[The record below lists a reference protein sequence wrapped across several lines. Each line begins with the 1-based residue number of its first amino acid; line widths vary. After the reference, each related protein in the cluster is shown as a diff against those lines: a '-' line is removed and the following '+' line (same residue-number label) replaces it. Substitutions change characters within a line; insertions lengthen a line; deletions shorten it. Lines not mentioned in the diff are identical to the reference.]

1 MVKENQIIVPFLK
14 WAGGKRWLV
23 SDHIDQFP
31 KSFDRYLEPFAGSA
45 AVFFFLQPKAAIL
58 SDINAELMNVYQA
71 IKQRPDLVARY
82 LRTHHIRHSKT
93 YYYGMRGNIPVSS
106 YSRAART
113 IYLNRTCWNAL
124 YRVNRKGIFNVPI
137 GTKTNVLLPSDQF
150 ARISKLLKHVTL
162 LASDFESVIE
172 GSRKGD
178 FVFVD
183 PPYTV
188 KHKFNG
194 FIKYNE
200 TIFSWSDQLRLRD
213 SIENAAIRGAKVLVT
228 NADHRSLRKLYQGFK
243 ISTLQRASV
252 IASRSDARGTF
263 DELLIRCW

>member
-1 MVKENQIIVPFLK
+1 MDEKEIIVPFLK

-23 SDHIDQFP
+23 SNYIDQFP
-31 KSFDRYLEPFAGSA
+31 KAFDRYVEPFVGSA
-45 AVFFFLQPKAAIL
+45 AVFFFLRPTTAIL
-58 SDINAELMNVYQA
+58 SDINPELMNVYQA
-71 IKQRPDLVARY
+71 VKRRPDLVERY
-82 LRTHHIRHSKT
+82 LRIHHIRHSKN
-93 YYYGMRGNIPVSS
+93 YYYNMRGKIPLSS

-124 YRVNRKGIFNVPI
+124 YRVNRQGIFNVPI

-150 ARISKLLKHVTL
+150 EEISKLLKHVTL
-162 LASDFESVIE
+162 LVADFERVIE
-172 GSRKGD
+172 ESRKGD

-188 KHKFNG
+188 KHKLNG

-213 SIENAAIRGAKVLVT
+213 AIENAAIRGAKVLVT
-228 NADHRSLRKLYQGFK
+228 NADHHSLRRLYGDFK

-252 IASRSDARGTF
+252 IAANSDARGKF